1 MMMLKDNHI
10 DFAGGIEKAIDAANK
25 YLKNNNLQLNIE
37 IETRS
42 LEDVQRVLD
51 HGGVQRIMFDNFTPD
66 QIREGVKMVNH
77 RMETEA
83 SGGIVKETLHDYA
96 VTGVDFISVGAF
108 THQIKSLDM
117 SLKAL

>member
-1 MMMLKDNHI
+1 
-10 DFAGGIEKAIDAANK
+10 
-25 YLKNNNLQLNIE
+25 
-37 IETRS
+37 
-42 LEDVQRVLD
+42 
-51 HGGVQRIMFDNFTPD
+51 
-66 QIREGVKMVNH
+66 MVDH

>member
-1 MMMLKDNHI
+1 MKIIGITGTLG
-10 DFAGGIEKAIDAANK
+10 AGKGTIVDYLIEH
-25 YLKNNNLQLNIE
+25 YVHLNIE

-42 LEDVQRVLD
+42 LDDVRRVLE

-66 QIREGVKMVNH
+66 MIREGVKLVDH

-83 SGGIVKETLHDYA
+83 SGGIVRETLHDYA

-117 SLKAL
+117 SLKSLV